1 MTVSNTDNASD
12 EPSSLGTDDEAVPEP
27 QVTNQATDQAPDQTG
42 VEPGKELMVLEPEQ
56 KTEGW
61 IIRWLTRLGL
71 RSGATLRDDLNEA
84 LTGEGEGGELFSPEE
99 RAMLQNILRLRE
111 RRVEDV
117 MVPRVE
123 IQAVDE
129 TITLGEVLL
138 EFEESGHS
146 RLPVYT
152 DTLDDP
158 RGMVLIKDLLLHMT
172 KRAAKTPAPKKSRAE
187 KQQSNGKTKS
197 VSDKKAPEGTELDLK
212 RVNLSTPLKD
222 LDVIRRTLFVPPSML
237 ATDLM
242 ARMQATRTQMALV
255 IDEYGGTDG
264 LVSLEDIVE
273 EVVGEIEDE
282 HDDDEV
288 DARIQLTADGVWKV
302 DARVDLERLSE
313 EIGTAFDPG
322 ERAEDMDT
330 LGGLVFALAGH
341 VPVRGEVVTGVP
353 GFEFRVMDADPRR
366 IRTVQLVQTSL
377 RDKRRKLAAGQGASA
392 STSAARATPAEK
404 SDHG

>member
-1 MTVSNTDNASD
+1 MTLS
-12 EPSSLGTDDEAVPEP
+12 PPEP
-27 QVTNQATDQAPDQTG
+27 VQDHPAEAAGDGDATADPQSPTPEEPAHG
-42 VEPGKELMVLEPEQ
+42 VEPGKELVVIEPDA
-56 KTEGW
+56 KTESW
-61 IIRWLTRLGL
+61 VTRWLTRLGL
-71 RSGATLRDDLNEA
+71 RSGATLRDDLTEA
-84 LTGEGEGGELFSPEE
+84 LTGEGEGGDQFSPEE

-111 RRVEDV
+111 RRVVDV

-172 KRAAKTPAPKKSRAE
+172 KRAAEPPKPAKKSA
-187 KQQSNGKTKS
+187 KN
-197 VSDKKAPEGTELDLK
+197 KKPAKEAPEAVAKATELDMN
-212 RVNLSTPLKD
+212 RINLSMQLKD
-222 LDVIRRTLFVPPSML
+222 MDVIRRVLFVPPSML

-282 HDDDEV
+282 HDDEEA
-288 DARIQLTADGVWKV
+288 DARITLTSDGVWNV
-302 DARVDLERLSE
+302 DARVELERLAQ
-313 EIGTAFDPG
+313 EIGAAFDPG
-322 ERAEDMDT
+322 DRAEDMDT

-353 GFEFRVMDADPRR
+353 GFEFRVLDADPRR

-377 RDKRRKLAAGQGASA
+377 RDKRRKLAASHGSSSSRAV
-392 STSAARATPAEK
+392 TDKAAN
-404 SDHG
+404 DG